1 MECCSITGTNA
12 HIVLLFPGWNAS
24 SLQGNTP
31 LFYPLYPFTHLGGER
46 QYEGIE
52 FYPRTQHHART
63 AQKFVV
69 NFNETKSLPWAW
81 SVALPVTNG
90 NRVNET

>member
-12 HIVLLFPGWNAS
+12 HIVPLLPGWNAS

-63 AQKFVV
+63 AQKFVM
-69 NFNETKSLPWAW
+69 NFKIKIK
-81 SVALPVTNG
+81 
-90 NRVNET
+90 